1 MGKDI
6 GFLPGDISE
15 KPTLYMQPIYDN
27 VEFLMSGGTAVPTSA
42 VKKKVRKTKI
52 EEEKEAGKIKGHE
65 ELQAAGILEIEPLL
79 YIRGRSIPGV
89 IMIIDEVQ
97 NMTPLEVKTVVTRAG
112 EGTKMIFTGDPNQ
125 IDSPYL
131 DASSNGLT
139 YLVERFRN
147 EKIAGHITLTKG
159 ERSELAEIAS
169 NIL

>member
-15 KPTLYMQPIYDN
+15 KLAPYMQPIYDN
-27 VEFLMSGGTAVPTSA
+27 VEFLMNGGITTPTSA
-42 VKKKVRKTKI
+42 VKRKVRKTKI

-97 NMTPLEVKTVVTRAG
+97 NMTHLEVKTVVTRAG